1 MTEDLRLESLRT
13 AELVKVF
20 ADLAVEMEKANIE
33 ARTARYK
40 ALFEQQMR
48 VERELKGRDG
58 DQRKALL
65 VLYDYPNMEV
75 RFLAAQA
82 TRSVAPVEA
91 RRALRRI
98 HQSKWP
104 QSGPAGM
111 SLWAWDEGI
120 WTPD

>member
-58 DQRKALL
+58 DPGNYFTSASGRSLHYPALKQRCPFKCIGGGN
-65 VLYDYPNMEV
+65 DD
-75 RFLAAQA
+75 
-82 TRSVAPVEA
+82 
-91 RRALRRI
+91 
-98 HQSKWP
+98 
-104 QSGPAGM
+104 PAGNRHPAFITGN
-111 SLWAWDEGI
+111 LGQ
-120 WTPD
+120 